1 MTIYMHPRCSLL
13 AWESLARETGL
24 GVTSDNRG
32 RIHLSS
38 EPLAYHPPEP
48 REDTMRRA
56 LANQEAMI
64 ESWLLT

>member
-24 GVTSDNRG
+24 GVTNDNRG

-38 EPLAYHPPEP
+38 EPLAYHPPEK
-48 REDTMRRA
+48 RA
-56 LANQEAMI
+56 QEHLSAI
-64 ESWLLT
+64 IDILLRT